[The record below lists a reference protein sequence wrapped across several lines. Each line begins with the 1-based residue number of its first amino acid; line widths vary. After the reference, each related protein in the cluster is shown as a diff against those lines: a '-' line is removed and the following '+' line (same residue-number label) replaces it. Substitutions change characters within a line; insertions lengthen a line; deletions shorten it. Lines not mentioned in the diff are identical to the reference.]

1 LQYGYAR
8 VSSTDQDTALQVDAF
23 ARAGVTNIIQEKRS
37 ARRQRP
43 LLDALL
49 RDLTAADELVVYKV
63 DRIARSIRDLSAI
76 LDHVQDRGAAFRSLT
91 EPFDTRIPAGRMMV
105 QMLGVIAEF
114 EWTLIRDRSIAG
126 MHAAVERGAT
136 LGRKRALTPAQE
148 AAAYQA
154 IQAGESMSSIA
165 RRYEV
170 HLSSIKRAR
179 LRIEK
184 PDSPAVARRFACAT

>member
-1 LQYGYAR
+1 MQYGYAR
-8 VSSTDQDTALQVDAF
+8 VSSTEQDTALQLDAF
-23 ARAGVTNIIQEKRS
+23 ARAGVSRIIQEKRS

-43 LLDALL
+43 LLEGLL
-49 RDLTAADELVVYKV
+49 SSLTTNDELVVYKV
-63 DRIARSIRDLSAI
+63 DRIARSIRDLGAI
-76 LDHVQDRGAAFRSLT
+76 LDHVQERGAAFRSLT

-126 MHAAVERGAT
+126 MYAAVERGAR
-136 LGRKRALTPAQE
+136 LGRKRSLSPEQE
-148 AAAYQA
+148 AEAYNA
-154 IQAGESMSSIA
+154 IQTGESMTSIA
-165 RRYEV
+165 RRYGV

-184 PDSPAVARRFACAT
+184 PDSPAVARRFACE